1 MIIGS
6 VFELI
11 KTKQVRFRLLLLLVI
26 VASSASLV
34 FLPEEGQLLFIIAFL
49 LLSLTPLILKK
60 PEWIIL
66 GLIIFIRLEEFIEK
80 WLPRGLIYEGVRFG
94 SEAIL
99 ILLLI
104 FVLLGKF
111 NQKPRWHRTPI
122 EVPLI
127 LFILITVLS
136 SWINSSPIYIWILG
150 IRPLVRYI
158 TIYYIL
164 TQLRVNSYF
173 VRKCFKLSLIVATI
187 VATIG
192 LMQTA
197 VGYPLTNLLLPGD
210 VVVGETLARAGQ
222 RHVAPPRTYIFS
234 TLGRYDTLGVYLM
247 FFLLLSTVAYMFT
260 KERKLRHLILAFL
273 SLGFLA
279 LSLTFSRQSWLAFGW
294 GLAGVL
300 LFSGK
305 KKLQRTKLAYFIIVV
320 LISSV
325 VMLLI
330 PYAQYF
336 SAAKIGEASI
346 LDRVLEPFSSR
357 YLDVSRNYYGR
368 LYVIFEVG
376 PRLLHISP
384 LFGLGPGHFGS
395 LTTRFLNIPFTHLV
409 GIPENAAI
417 YVNDVNWIVLL
428 GQTGLLGIVTYLG
441 IYLSLFWGALKRY
454 KRWSDSLEKGLALG
468 YMGSI
473 LAILLLGFFGPN
485 FEVRQLSFFVWLW
498 GGLIMGA
505 NKSGVS
511 HI

>member
-1 MIIGS
+1 MTIGS

-11 KTKQVRFRLLLLLVI
+11 KTKQVRFSLHLLLI
-26 VASSASLV
+26 IASSASLV
-34 FLPEEGQLLFIIAFL
+34 FLPQEGQFLSVIIL
-49 LLSLTPLILKK
+49 LLLNLTPLILRK

-66 GLIIFIRLEEFIEK
+66 GLIIFIPLEEFIEK

-104 FVLLGKF
+104 FVLLNKF
-111 NQKPRWHRTPI
+111 NQKLCWQRTPI
-122 EVPLI
+122 EIPLI
-127 LFILITVLS
+127 LFILVTVFS
-136 SWINSSPIYIWILG
+136 SWINSSSVYIWILG

-164 TQLRVNSYF
+164 TQLRVTSSF
-173 VRKCFKLSLIVATI
+173 LRKCFKLSLIVATL
-187 VATIG
+187 VALVG
-192 LMQTA
+192 LMQTV

-210 VVVGETLARAGQ
+210 VIVGETLARAGQ

-234 TLGRYDTLGVYLM
+234 TMGRYDTLGVYLM
-247 FFLLLSTVAYMFT
+247 FFLLLSTVAHMFT
-260 KERKLRHLILAFL
+260 KERKLRPLIVTFL
-273 SLGFLA
+273 FVGFVA
-279 LSLTFSRQSWLAFGW
+279 LSLTFSRQSWLGFGW
-294 GLAGVL
+294 GLAGIL

-305 KKLQRTKLAYFIIVV
+305 KKLQRTKLVYFIIVV
-320 LISSV
+320 LFSSV

-336 SAAKIGEASI
+336 SAANIGEASI

-376 PRLLHISP
+376 PRLLRISP
-384 LFGLGPGHFGS
+384 LFGLGPGQFGS
-395 LTTRFLNIPFTHLV
+395 LTTRFLNIQFTDLV
-409 GIPENAAI
+409 GIPESAAI

-428 GQTGLLGIVTYLG
+428 GQTGLLGIFTYLG

-454 KRWSDSLEKGLALG
+454 KRWSVSLEKGLALG

-473 LAILLLGFFGPN
+473 LALILLGFFGPN
-485 FEVRQLSFFVWLW
+485 LEVRQLSFFVWLW
-498 GGLIMGA
+498 GGLIMGL
-505 NKSGVS
+505 NKSSAV
-511 HI
+511 HL